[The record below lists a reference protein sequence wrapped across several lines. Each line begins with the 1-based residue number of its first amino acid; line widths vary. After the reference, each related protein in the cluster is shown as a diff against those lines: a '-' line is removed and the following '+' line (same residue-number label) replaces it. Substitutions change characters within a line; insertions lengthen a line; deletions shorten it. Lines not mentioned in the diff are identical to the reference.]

1 MLDPFWNVSI
11 LNASFQSS
19 RPKSTEQGGTSVYLV
34 PSFKYIPHVK
44 DGDYEDAKAM
54 LKGWV
59 LPEKLHA
66 AYEKTPEMKP
76 EDPERLLRDESFRSR
91 LAGVRDV
98 DEVLVLICG
107 HGGRDERCG
116 IYGPLL
122 RTEFEDKL
130 GTVGGWAVQKD
141 LSGTK
146 ASAPSTASPGDKSAR
161 VGLISHI
168 GGHKFAGNVIIYI
181 PPQTTLENGQRHPL
195 AGMGVWYGRV
205 EPKHVEGIVRETIG
219 RGRVIEELYRGAI
232 DSERRIVRLDT
243 GEGLRKRKVDK

>member
-1 MLDPFWNVSI
+1 MVDPFWNVSI
-11 LNASFQSS
+11 LNSSFQSS
-19 RPKSTEQGGTSVYLV
+19 RPKSTEQGSTSVYLV
-34 PSFKYIPHVK
+34 PSFKYIPHIK
-44 DGDYEDAKAM
+44 DGDHEDAKAM

-59 LPEKLHA
+59 LPKELHP

-76 EDPERLLRDESFRSR
+76 DDPERLLRDDSFRSR

-130 GTVGGWAVQKD
+130 EKVGGWAVQKHPPET
-141 LSGTK
+141 SPS
-146 ASAPSTASPGDKSAR
+146 ASSTLGQEDKSAR

-168 GGHKFAGNVIIYI
+168 GGHKFAGNVILYI
-181 PPQTTLENGQRHPL
+181 PPQATLENGQRHPL

-219 RGRVIEELYRGAI
+219 QGRVIEELYRGAI
-232 DSERRIVRLDT
+232 DAERRIVRLDT
-243 GEGLRKRKVDK
+243 GEGLKKRKVDK